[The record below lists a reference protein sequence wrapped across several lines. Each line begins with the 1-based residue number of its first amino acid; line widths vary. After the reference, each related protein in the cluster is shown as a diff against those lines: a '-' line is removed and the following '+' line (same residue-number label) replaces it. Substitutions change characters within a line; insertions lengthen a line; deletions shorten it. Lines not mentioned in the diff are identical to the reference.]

1 MVVVVVVVVVGV
13 VVGVAV
19 AGTWVVV
26 EIVVEGAEVV
36 DVVLAVADVAG
47 ATAVVVC
54 STFASRAAT

>member
-1 MVVVVVVVVVGV
+1 MVVVVGV
-13 VVGVAV
+13 VGGVV

-54 STFASRAAT
+54 STFSSRAAT